1 MFPLCEKTNRTP
13 MKPIQPRSLHP
24 LHPLAPFLA
33 IALAVATAFV
43 GAAAAPIAAAS
54 GPPAHAPII
63 PRLSAETP
71 ETFRF
76 IYLATPAAHII
87 APLPPP
93 PADDSPAGRADLE
106 TLLQIQQDRT
116 PAQVARARAGAKID
130 PLLIGKWAF
139 GDAFNKQN
147 LPRARA
153 FLRQANL
160 ERHEIS
166 SYAKE
171 QFMRVR
177 PYHRG
182 VGIAIC
188 LDRQPSGSSY
198 PSGHSTC
205 AATWAALY
213 AAALPEYAALF
224 DDGRREVMWSRVLAG
239 VHYPSDTQAGSLLG
253 ARIAA
258 EMLKTPATQA
268 AIADMRAEVL
278 AFLDATPA
286 ARRHAE
292 KLLTQKRKK

>member
-1 MFPLCEKTNRTP
+1 MRQNQPNPLSRL
-13 MKPIQPRSLHP
+13 R
-24 LHPLAPFLA
+24 PLARFLA
-33 IALAVATAFV
+33 IAIVA
-43 GAAAAPIAAAS
+43 GACVNANDAPAPIV
-54 GPPAHAPII
+54 
-63 PRLSAETP
+63 PRLSVEAP
-71 ETFRF
+71 ENFRF
-76 IYLATPAAHII
+76 THLATPAAQII
-87 APLPPP
+87 AGLPPP

-106 TLLQIQQDRT
+106 TLLQVQKDRT
-116 PAQVARARAGAKID
+116 PAQVARARAGVKVD
-130 PLLIGKWAF
+130 PMLIGKWAF

-147 LPRARA
+147 LPRTRA

-160 ERHEIS
+160 ERHEVS

-177 PYHRG
+177 PYNRG
-182 VGIAIC
+182 AGIKIC

-198 PSGHSTC
+198 PSGHSTS

-239 VHYPSDTQAGSLLG
+239 VHYPSDTQAGALLG

-258 EMLKTPATQA
+258 EMLRTPATQA
-268 AIADMRAEVL
+268 AIAGMRAEIL
-278 AFLDATPA
+278 SFLDANPA

-292 KLLTQKRKK
+292 KLLSQKRE

>member
-1 MFPLCEKTNRTP
+1 MPLACVFSLCNKTSPIP
-13 MKPIQPRSLHP
+13 MKQNQPNP
-24 LHPLAPFLA
+24 LRLLTLFLA
-33 IALAVATAFV
+33 LGLAVGVAFA
-43 GAAAAPIAAAS
+43 GAAPAPIV
-54 GPPAHAPII
+54 
-63 PRLSAETP
+63 PRLSAEAP
-71 ETFRF
+71 KDFRF
-76 IYLATPAAHII
+76 TYLATPASQII
-87 APLPPP
+87 DILPAP
-93 PADDSPAGRADLE
+93 PADESPAGRADLE
-106 TLLQIQQDRT
+106 TLLQVQKDRA
-116 PAQVARARAGAKID
+116 PAQVVRARAGAKVD
-130 PLLIGKWAF
+130 PMLIGKWTF

-147 LPRARA
+147 LPRTRA

-160 ERHEIS
+160 ERHEVS

-177 PYHRG
+177 PYNRAA
-182 VGIAIC
+182 GIEIC
-188 LDRQPSGSSY
+188 LDRQPSGTSY
-198 PSGHSTC
+198 PSGHSTS

-278 AFLDATPA
+278 AFLDANPDV
-286 ARRHAE
+286 RRHAE
-292 KLLTQKRKK
+292 KLLAQKREG